1 MKMNRL
7 NEIGE
12 IVNQAYKKGVA
23 EGRKQME
30 EKLVCA
36 SETGQPIVVNEQA
49 WFVKSDLQNLRG
61 IFAEL
66 ENRSCEMAGNCQME
80 DIKQFLNDCG
90 MDLLMTDKPRIEIAD
105 KLLSKLEELD
115 K

>member
-12 IVNQAYKKGVA
+12 IVNRVYKKGVS

-36 SETGQPIVVNEQA
+36 SETGQPIVINEQA

-61 IFAEL
+61 IFADL
-66 ENRSCEMAGNCQME
+66 ENGSCEIARNCQME
-80 DIKQFLNDCG
+80 DIKQILNNCA
-90 MDLLMTDKPRIEIAD
+90 MDLLITDKSRMEIAD
-105 KLLSKLEELD
+105 KLLGKLEELD